1 MSVQAALAPL
11 AGVRVLEL
19 SRVIAGP
26 YLGRLLADLGAEV
39 VKIEPPE
46 GDQSRQIAPKW
57 DRGMSGMFI
66 SMNAGKRG
74 LCLDFKA
81 DGARDLV
88 LDLVR
93 QADVVIENFRPGVA
107 DRLGIG
113 WSAIHSAHPRAV
125 LVSIN
130 GFGHDSSLRDRRAYA
145 QIIHAAS
152 GVLHD
157 QADYVKGPVQHIAQA
172 YADTTTALH
181 AGIALLSA
189 LREAEATGQGRHVEV
204 AMYDSVLSTYSETVK
219 VLRDPPGRGRDDET
233 NGLFDAGAHGDVVVA
248 GTLQHIWAQ
257 LSRCFDEIEDPSP
270 KGAEIPTKARL
281 RRKAICDWMASRPSV
296 DVLIQEIER
305 AGLACSPVESLT
317 EALRGPLG
325 SERRLLV
332 SVDDRKGGSREV
344 VRSPYR
350 FFAGEDE
357 LDAEA
362 CEVRGPAP
370 RTGEHNE
377 EVLTE
382 WLGLTPRAIEEW
394 QARGVLRKDVSTE
407 G

>member
-1 MSVQAALAPL
+1 MTAEPTQAPL

-26 YLGRLLADLGAEV
+26 YLGRLLSDLGAEV

-57 DRGMSGMFI
+57 DRGMSGTFI

-81 DGARDLV
+81 EGAKDLV

-93 QADVVIENFRPGVA
+93 QADVIIENFRPGVA
-107 DRLGIG
+107 DRLGFG

-125 LVSIN
+125 LISIN

-157 QADYVKGPVQHIAQA
+157 QADYAEGPVQHLAQA

-181 AGIALLSA
+181 AGIALLAA
-189 LREAEATGQGRHVEV
+189 LREAEATGRGRHVEV

-219 VLRDPPGRGRDDET
+219 VLREPSGRGLDDDT
-233 NGLFDAGAHGDVVVA
+233 NGLFHAGPHGDIVVA
-248 GTLQHIWAQ
+248 GTLQHIWAL
-257 LSRCFDEIEDPSP
+257 LSRCFSAIEDPSP
-270 KGAEIPTKARL
+270 PGADIPTKARL
-281 RRKAICDWMASRPSV
+281 RKAAISDWMIEHASL
-296 DVLIQEIER
+296 DDLIRHIEE

-317 EALRGPLG
+317 EALRGPFG
-325 SERRLLV
+325 SERQLLV
-332 SVDDRKGGSREV
+332 PVDDRKGGIREI
-344 VRSPYR
+344 VRSPAR
-350 FFAGEDE
+350 FFANESKADDG
-357 LDAEA
+357 A
-362 CEVRGPAP
+362 CAVRGPAP
-370 RTGEHNE
+370 LPGEHNE
-377 EVLTE
+377 DVLAE
-382 WLGLTPRAIEEW
+382 WLGLTPDQIEEW
-394 QARGVLRKDVSTE
+394 RQRGVLKVDTSAKS
-407 G
+407 